1 MIIKKGSVS
10 MDSERLK
17 IYNRNVI
24 KVKEDINKFIK
35 DIIEDNNNFR
45 PSYALKYKTPIEY
58 RIQSG
63 FP

>member
-1 MIIKKGSVS
+1 MYI
-10 MDSERLK
+10 DF
-17 IYNRNVI
+17 
-24 KVKEDINKFIK
+24 DINNYNTVQEFIK
-35 DIIEDNNNFR
+35 DIIEDNNSFR